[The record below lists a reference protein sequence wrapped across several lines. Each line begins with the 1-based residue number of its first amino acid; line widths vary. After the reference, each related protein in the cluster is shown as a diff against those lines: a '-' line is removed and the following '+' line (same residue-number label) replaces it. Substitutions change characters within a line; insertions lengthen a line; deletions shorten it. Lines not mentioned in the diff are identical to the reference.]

1 MNCRRLH
8 ILMLAFAA
16 GLCAVAATGH
26 FSVDG
31 LEYSILTGNYA
42 SLVKAD
48 ASLTGPVVIPSSVRA
63 DDWEYAVTAID
74 DKAFEECVGVTSV
87 TIPESVLSIGNDAFS
102 FCSTLAEVVVADGRQ
117 PLSMGYIPM
126 LNAGLFA
133 DAPVAT
139 LYLGREL
146 TYTSRRGY
154 SPFSDN
160 KSLASITIGANVSKL
175 GEYMFAG
182 CTSVKN
188 IILLN
193 PTPPAL
199 ASNSFSG
206 ILTDGCGLK
215 VPVGAVEAYRSAPGW
230 SEFPYI
236 TDGTSSLQEPLKEV
250 QVRVVAEAGTISLSG
265 LSEGAV
271 AHLSRIDGAVVA
283 VNKAES
289 GVTMFEG
296 LTPGCYMLT
305 VSDAGP
311 SVTRKLIMR

>member
-8 ILMLAFAA
+8 ISMFAFAA
-16 GLCAVAATGH
+16 GLYAVAATGD

-31 LEYSILTGNYA
+31 LEYSILSGNSA

-48 ASLTGPVVIPSSVRA
+48 AALTGRVVIPSTVRIGET
-63 DDWEYAVTAID
+63 DYAVTAIEE
-74 DKAFEECVGVTSV
+74 KAFEECGGVTSV

-102 FCSTLAEVVVADGRQ
+102 FCSSLGGVVVADGKAS
-117 PLSMGYIPM
+117 LSMGYIPM

-160 KSLASITIGANVSKL
+160 KSLESITIGANVSKL

-199 ASNSFSG
+199 ASTSFSG

-236 TDGTSSLQEPLKEV
+236 TDGTSSLQEP
-250 QVRVVAEAGTISLSG
+250 QVETACRVVVGAGTIRVSG
-265 LSEGAV
+265 LAEGAV
-271 AHLSRIDGAVVA
+271 ARLSRIDGAVIA
-283 VNKAES
+283 GHKEELGAP
-289 GVTMFEG
+289 MFDG
-296 LTPGCYMLT
+296 LTPGCYVLT
-305 VSDAGP
+305 VSDAGR
-311 SVTRKLIMR
+311 SVAMKVMMR

>member
-1 MNCRRLH
+1 MNSLRLDIA
-8 ILMLAFAA
+8 ILSFAA
-16 GLCAVAATGH
+16 GLCAVAATGN

-31 LEYSILTGNYA
+31 LEYSILSGNSA
-42 SLVKAD
+42 SLAKAD
-48 ASLTGPVVIPSSVRA
+48 AALAGRVAIPSTVRVGEI
-63 DDWEYAVTAID
+63 DYAVTAIEE
-74 DKAFEECVGVTSV
+74 KAFEECGGVTSV
-87 TIPESVLSIGNDAFS
+87 MIPESVLSIGNDAFS
-102 FCSTLAEVVVADGRQ
+102 FCFSLGEVVVADGKAS
-117 PLSMGYIPM
+117 LSMGYIPM

-160 KSLASITIGANVSKL
+160 KSLESITIGANVSKL

-199 ASNSFSG
+199 ASTSFSG
-206 ILTDGCGLK
+206 IITEGCGLK

-236 TDGTSSLQEPLKEV
+236 TDGTSSLQELRGEV
-250 QVRVVAEAGTISLSG
+250 PCRVVAEAGTIRLSG
-265 LSEGAV
+265 LAEGAV
-271 AHLSRIDGAVVA
+271 ARLSRIDGAVIA
-283 VNKAES
+283 GHKEELGAA
-289 GVTMFEG
+289 MFEE
-296 LTPGCYMLT
+296 LTPGCYVLT
-305 VSDAGP
+305 VCDERLSATLK
-311 SVTRKLIMR
+311 VVMR

>member
-1 MNCRRLH
+1 MNILRLDIA
-8 ILMLAFAA
+8 ILSLAA
-16 GLCAVAATGH
+16 GLYAVAATGD

-31 LEYSILTGNYA
+31 LEYSILSANSA

-48 ASLTGPVVIPSSVRA
+48 AALTGPVVIPSPVRA
-63 DDWEYAVTAID
+63 DDGEYAVTAID
-74 DKAFEECVGVTSV
+74 DKAFEECGGMTSV
-87 TIPESVLSIGNDAFS
+87 TIPETVLSIGNDAFS
-102 FCSTLAEVVVADGRQ
+102 FCSSLAEVVVVDGRQ

-199 ASNSFSG
+199 ASTSFSG
-206 ILTDGCGLK
+206 IITEGCGLK
-215 VPVGAVEAYRSAPGW
+215 VPVGAVEAYRSASGW

-236 TDGTSSLQEPLKEV
+236 TDGTSSLQDSQWDEPC
-250 QVRVVAEAGTISLSG
+250 RVVAEAGTMRLSG
-265 LSEGAV
+265 LVEGAV
-271 AHLSRIDGAVVA
+271 ARLSRIDGAVVA
-283 VNKAES
+283 VNKSES
-289 GVTMFEG
+289 GMTMFEG
-296 LTPGCYMLT
+296 LPPGCYVLT
-305 VSDAGP
+305 VSDACY
-311 SVTRKLIMR
+311 SVTRKVMIR

>member
-1 MNCRRLH
+1 
-8 ILMLAFAA
+8 MLAFAA

-31 LEYSILTGNYA
+31 LEYSILTGNSA

-63 DDWEYAVTAID
+63 DEGEYAVTAID
-74 DKAFEECVGVTSV
+74 DKAFEECGGITSV

-182 CTSVKN
+182 CTSLKN

-199 ASNSFSG
+199 APTSFSG
-206 ILTDGCGLK
+206 IITEWCGLK
-215 VPVGAVEAYRSAPGW
+215 VPVGTVEAYRSAPGW

-236 TDGTSSLQEPLKEV
+236 TDGTSSLQEPQGETPCRVEV
-250 QVRVVAEAGTISLSG
+250 GAGTIRLSG
-265 LSEGAV
+265 LAEGAM
-271 AHLSRIDGAVVA
+271 ARLSRIDGAVVA
-283 VNKAES
+283 SRKTES

-296 LTPGCYMLT
+296 VMPGCYVLT
-305 VSDAGP
+305 VSDAGFA
-311 SVTRKLIMR
+311 VTWKVIIR

>member
-1 MNCRRLH
+1 MNYRRLH
-8 ILMLAFAA
+8 IPMLAFAA
-16 GLCAVAATGH
+16 GLYAAAATGN

-31 LEYSILTGNYA
+31 LEYSILSGNSV
-42 SLVKAD
+42 SLVKGD

-63 DDWEYAVTAID
+63 DDVLYAVTAID

-102 FCSTLAEVVVADGRQ
+102 FCSSLAEVVVADGRQ

-160 KSLASITIGANVSKL
+160 KSLALITIGANVSKL

-182 CTSVKN
+182 CTSLKN

-199 ASNSFSG
+199 ASTSFSG
-206 ILTDGCGLK
+206 IITEGCGLK
-215 VPVGAVEAYRSAPGW
+215 VPVGTVEAYRSAPGW

-236 TDGTSSLQEPLKEV
+236 TDGTSSLQEPQGETPCRVEV
-250 QVRVVAEAGTISLSG
+250 GAGTIRLSG
-265 LSEGAV
+265 LAEGAV
-271 AHLSRIDGAVVA
+271 ARLSRIDGAVVA
-283 VNKAES
+283 SRRAES

-296 LTPGCYMLT
+296 VMPGCYVLT
-305 VSDAGP
+305 VSDACP
-311 SVTRKLIMR
+311 SVTLKLIMR

>member
-1 MNCRRLH
+1 MNYRGVYTS
-8 ILMLAFAA
+8 MLAFVA
-16 GLCAVAATGH
+16 GLYAAAATGN

-31 LEYSILTGNYA
+31 LEYAVLSGNVVSVA
-42 SLVKAD
+42 KAD

-63 DDWEYAVTAID
+63 DDGEYAVTAID
-74 DKAFEECVGVTSV
+74 DKAFEECGGVTSV

-102 FCSTLAEVVVADGRQ
+102 FCSSLAEVVVADGRQ

-182 CTSVKN
+182 CASVKN

-199 ASNSFSG
+199 ASTSFSG
-206 ILTDGCGLK
+206 IITEECGLK
-215 VPVGAVEAYRSAPGW
+215 VPVGAVEAYRSASGW

-236 TDGTSSLQEPLKEV
+236 TDGTSSLQEPQGETPCRVEV
-250 QVRVVAEAGTISLSG
+250 GAGTIRLSG
-265 LSEGAV
+265 LAEGAM
-271 AHLSRIDGAVVA
+271 ARLSRIDGAVVA
-283 VNKAES
+283 SRKTES

-296 LTPGCYMLT
+296 VMPGCYVLT
-305 VSDAGP
+305 VSDACP
-311 SVTRKLIMR
+311 SVTLKLIMR